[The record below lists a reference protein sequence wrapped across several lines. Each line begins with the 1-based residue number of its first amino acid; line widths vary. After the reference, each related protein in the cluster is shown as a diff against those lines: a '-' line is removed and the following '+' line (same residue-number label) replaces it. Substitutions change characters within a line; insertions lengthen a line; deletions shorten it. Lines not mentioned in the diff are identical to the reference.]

1 MTSFIGTRIVVMSLA
16 STTRSNAPT
25 ERATRCRSSGRS
37 TRSSRVVVVRAD
49 ASSASRMRRRDALL
63 VGLLLATEKS
73 LRNGAFADEENAADE
88 DADVAPPAKT
98 RVVITGSNSG
108 IGLDAAYKLATTG
121 TRVVVLACRTL
132 DKAER
137 AKREILQRAADE
149 EKTIDPN
156 DVECFECDLA
166 SLASVRKFARDV
178 GGPVDALA
186 LNAGLEYSGDPTVH
200 RTEDGFEETIGVNH
214 LGHFLLANLLLPKLE
229 ASSAAH
235 PRIVVTSS
243 EVHDPSSPGGSVGKG
258 ATLGDLSGME
268 RDGKAFEMIS
278 GEEYDADK
286 AYKDSKLCNMLF
298 AYELERR
305 LEAAG
310 SKITVNSFGPGLITR
325 TGLFRHQ
332 PALFVKAFDIATNDI
347 FKVAET
353 VDGGGNCLVYMLT
366 DETLDGVGGTYFN
379 NKLSPGTPPTGHAF
393 VQTPSS
399 AESKRADEAA
409 KLWSLSESLVG
420 LR

>member
-1 MTSFIGTRIVVMSLA
+1 M
-16 STTRSNAPT
+16 
-25 ERATRCRSSGRS
+25 
-37 TRSSRVVVVRAD
+37 
-49 ASSASRMRRRDALL
+49 
-63 VGLLLATEKS
+63 
-73 LRNGAFADEENAADE
+73 
-88 DADVAPPAKT
+88 
-98 RVVITGSNSG
+98 
-108 IGLDAAYKLATTG
+108 
-121 TRVVVLACRTL
+121 
-132 DKAER
+132 
-137 AKREILQRAADE
+137 
-149 EKTIDPN
+149 
-156 DVECFECDLA
+156 
-166 SLASVRKFARDV
+166 
-178 GGPVDALA
+178 
-186 LNAGLEYSGDPTVH
+186 
-200 RTEDGFEETIGVNH
+200 
-214 LGHFLLANLLLPKLE
+214 
-229 ASSAAH
+229 
-235 PRIVVTSS
+235 TSS

-278 GEEYDADK
+278 GEEFDADK

-310 SKITVNSFGPGLITR
+310 SKITVNSVGPGLITR

-332 PALFVKAFDIATNDI
+332 PVLFVKAFDIATNDI

-399 AESKRADEAA
+399 AESNRADEAA

>member
-1 MTSFIGTRIVVMSLA
+1 
-16 STTRSNAPT
+16 
-25 ERATRCRSSGRS
+25 
-37 TRSSRVVVVRAD
+37 
-49 ASSASRMRRRDALL
+49 MRRRDALL
-63 VGLLLATEKS
+63 VGLLLATETS
-73 LRNGAFADEENAADE
+73 SRNGAFADEEDVV
-88 DADVAPPAKT
+88 VAPPPPAKP
-98 RVVITGSNSG
+98 RIVITGSNSG
-108 IGLDAAYKLATTG
+108 IGLDAAYKLAATG
-121 TRVVVLACRTL
+121 TRVVALACRTL

-137 AKREILQRAADE
+137 AKGEILQRAADE
-149 EKTIDPN
+149 GKTIDPN

-186 LNAGLEYSGDPTVH
+186 LNAGVEYSGDPTVH

-258 ATLGDLSGME
+258 ATLGDFSGME

-278 GEEYDADK
+278 GEEFDADK

-399 AESKRADEAA
+399 AESNRADEAA

>member
-1 MTSFIGTRIVVMSLA
+1 
-16 STTRSNAPT
+16 
-25 ERATRCRSSGRS
+25 
-37 TRSSRVVVVRAD
+37 
-49 ASSASRMRRRDALL
+49 MRRRDALL
-63 VGLLLATEKS
+63 VGLLLATETRS
-73 LRNGAFADEENAADE
+73 RNGAFADEENAAGE
-88 DADVAPPAKT
+88 DVVVASPPAKM

-121 TRVVVLACRTL
+121 TSVVALACRTL

-149 EKTIDPN
+149 GKTIDPN

-186 LNAGLEYSGDPTVH
+186 LNAGVEYSGDPTVH

-268 RDGKAFEMIS
+268 RAGKSFEMIS
-278 GEEYDADK
+278 GEEFDADK

-399 AESKRADEAA
+399 AESNRADEAA